1 MDRNW
6 SRAAVLLR
14 VRIGRR
20 PVGAVAGR
28 ERRSHGG
35 GDSPTADVG
44 SIAEPILSLSPIPH
58 THALTTK
65 TQMRYVPSFNDF
77 NSNVSVPMPVHR
89 SHAEGA
95 AAAPTALRR
104 SSAPAAVPAAA
115 AAVGPVDMA
124 EGESAAAGKGPRSPA
139 QVFAES
145 LYENMR
151 QT

>member
-1 MDRNW
+1 
-6 SRAAVLLR
+6 
-14 VRIGRR
+14 
-20 PVGAVAGR
+20 
-28 ERRSHGG
+28 
-35 GDSPTADVG
+35 
-44 SIAEPILSLSPIPH
+44 
-58 THALTTK
+58 
-65 TQMRYVPSFNDF
+65 MRYVPSFNDF

-89 SHAEGA
+89 SHIEQGA

-104 SSAPAAVPAAA
+104 SSAPAAVSAAA